1 MAMIVPKERK
11 RGTVYYLV
19 QNLRREDGT
28 RYQHWI
34 PCESFADAKLLK
46 KEVSA
51 AEARNEKYE
60 IPLEFQILGTGV
72 KAQIPALAADTQI
85 TVQQLVLMYIE
96 HHSALGLWEAATRGI
111 AESISKNYISRISV
125 PI

>member
-72 KAQIPALAADTQI
+72 KAQIPALAADTKI

-111 AESISKNYISRISV
+111 A
-125 PI
+125 

>member
-51 AEARNEKYE
+51 AEARNEKE
-60 IPLEFQILGTGV
+60 IQESL
-72 KAQIPALAADTQI
+72 
-85 TVQQLVLMYIE
+85 
-96 HHSALGLWEAATRGI
+96 SALFGGEQA
-111 AESISKNYISRISV
+111 
-125 PI
+125 

>member
-34 PCESFADAKLLK
+34 PANHL
-46 KEVSA
+46 
-51 AEARNEKYE
+51 
-60 IPLEFQILGTGV
+60 Q
-72 KAQIPALAADTQI
+72 TQ
-85 TVQQLVLMYIE
+85 
-96 HHSALGLWEAATRGI
+96 S
-111 AESISKNYISRISV
+111 S
-125 PI
+125 